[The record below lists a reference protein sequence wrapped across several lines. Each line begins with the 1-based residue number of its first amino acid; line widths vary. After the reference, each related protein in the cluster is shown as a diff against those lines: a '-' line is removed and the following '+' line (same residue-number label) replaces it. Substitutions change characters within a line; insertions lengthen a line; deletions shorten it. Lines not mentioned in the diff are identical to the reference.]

1 MNNDSLVRPLVSLVG
16 AGPGDPE
23 LITVK
28 GLDRLLEADI
38 VLYDA
43 LVSPEL
49 LEHARMGAELIYAG
63 KHPGRH
69 SISQEAIHALLVKHV
84 QAGRRVVRLKGGDPF
99 VFGRGGEEAEAL
111 RAAGIPYEVVPGV
124 TSAIAVPACAGIP
137 VTHRACAASFA
148 VVTGHRKQGAKNASQ
163 DWEALAR
170 IDTVVVLMG
179 MRNLPQITTE
189 LMAAG
194 RASDTP
200 VAVIQWGTTSQQKVV
215 TGTLANI
222 AGRACELSPPATIVI
237 GEVVSRKGDLA
248 K

>member
-84 QAGRRVVRLKGGDPF
+84 QAGRRVVRLKGGDPYI
-99 VFGRGGEEAEAL
+99 FGKGAEEALFLKARGIRVEVIPGITSAVAVPA
-111 RAAGIPYEVVPGV
+111 AAGIPL
-124 TSAIAVPACAGIP
+124 
-137 VTHRACAASFA
+137 THRGISSSFA
-148 VVTGHRKQGAKNASQ
+148 VMTGHRTEDNRPVLVPQA
-163 DWEALAR
+163 
-170 IDTVVVLMG
+170 DTLVYLMCVS
-179 MRNLPQITTE
+179 NLENIVRSI
-189 LMAAG
+189 AG
-194 RASDTP
+194 ERGQWDLP
-200 VAVIQWGTTSQQKVV
+200 CAVIESGTTKRQKVI
-215 TGTLANI
+215 TGALRNI
-222 AGRACELSPPATIVI
+222 VGRSKRAKLEPPAVLVV
-237 GEVVSRKGDLA
+237 GEVVRLRGPLR
-248 K
+248 